1 MLPFISW
8 DSPFKTQFD
17 CNKGI
22 NLMINSWKNFHLL
35 IIFLCYWEQISFG
48 KLYSSRAEFWLAVVE
63 TACWDLV
70 TSLKVFGLE
79 TEGVQRAKLIVLC
92 LPYILVIYFILA
104 LHANHVL
111 HYFTLS
117 RSCEKF
123 YNYILYCVTTYAVV
137 CMLNQPVHW

>member
-1 MLPFISW
+1 
-8 DSPFKTQFD
+8 
-17 CNKGI
+17 
-22 NLMINSWKNFHLL
+22 
-35 IIFLCYWEQISFG
+35 
-48 KLYSSRAEFWLAVVE
+48 
-63 TACWDLV
+63 V

-117 RSCEKF
+117 ISCEKF
-123 YNYILYCVTTYAVV
+123 YNYILYCVTTYILV
-137 CMLNQPVHW
+137 CMLNQPVH